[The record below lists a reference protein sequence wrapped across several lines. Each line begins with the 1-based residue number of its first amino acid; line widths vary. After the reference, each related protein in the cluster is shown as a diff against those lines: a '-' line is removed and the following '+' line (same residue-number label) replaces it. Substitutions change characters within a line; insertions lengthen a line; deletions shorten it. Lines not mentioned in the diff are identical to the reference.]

1 MAKPS
6 TSEAKTKKKA
16 KKKGGKKSGPDAV
29 SMKLKADKKP
39 SPFESIWS
47 RRKFDILGKK
57 RKGEERRIGHA
68 RSVAIEKRKKTLL
81 KEYKQSIKSSA
92 FIDKRIGE
100 QNDDLGEFEKGIMRS
115 QRERQS
121 KLGKKSKFN
130 LSDGEEDEF
139 DDALGFGSLPE
150 KDDFEDEMLSDDDYD
165 DGGEGAS
172 NKRSAIL
179 KQINSHGAQDS
190 SEMGLLEGEDHKHK
204 TKKEVMEEVILK
216 SKYFKAQKAREKEEN
231 EQLMDDLDKNFTSLV
246 QSQALLSLTEPG
258 KMNALKALV
267 NKGVPD
273 ENVKKEQLPV
283 THRAETSKQEQ
294 PDSYDKLV
302 NEMVLEMRARPSD
315 RTKTP
320 EEIAQEERER
330 LERLEEASISVKWKF
345 KDAALSI
352 VAAAPN
358 IITMWGTCTA
368 QHGVVSLY
376 IHEERQ
382 KRMLATDY
390 SSDEDGE
397 NVEKDSAQRPRAISG
412 DDLGDSFA
420 LDEEPRSKKG
430 WVDEI
435 LERKDAEDSENEE
448 EDASEDSES
457 AEDTDEDEGSEEQDD
472 EGREKTLSLKDWE
485 QSDDDDVD
493 TDLDEDED
501 EQEHDDAIGD
511 KEEPKGHIK
520 LKKSEIRKDGK
531 SVDVKK
537 PKSGVKHTSTEPEMP
552 YTIEAPRSLEEFSS
566 LLDNLSNGN
575 IIEIIYRIRV
585 CNAIALS
592 AENRKKMQVFYG
604 VLLQYFAVV
613 ANKKPLNFELLNL
626 LVKPLMEMS
635 TEIPYF
641 SAICARQRI
650 LRTRTQFCEAIKSQ
664 ENGCWPTLKTLFLL
678 RLWSMIFPCSDFRH
692 AVMTPAILLMCEYL
706 MRCPIKSGQDVAIGS
721 FLCSM
726 VLMVTKQSRKFCP
739 EAIMFLR
746 TLLMAA
752 TDQKLASEQD
762 CQFYHLMEMK
772 ALRPLLL
779 INGSVDE
786 INPLNFLTVMNMP
799 DDSSFFSSN
808 NFRGFRLQIFLFFI
822 FRASALVTVI
832 ETLRGFVEI
841 YDGLNSFPEIFL
853 PIATLLLKLSQ
864 QRHIP
869 EALKVKFNDV
879 AQLIKKKA
887 DDAHDLRRP
896 LQMRKQK
903 PVPIKLVNPKFEEN
917 FVKGRDYDPDRVRSE
932 IKKLKK
938 LLKREAKGAA
948 RELRKDNYFLY
959 EAKQKDKEL
968 AEQERAANYG
978 KAVAFL
984 QEQQRAFNSGQLG
997 KGRKRRR

>member
-81 KEYKQSIKSSA
+81 KEYKQSTKSSV
-92 FIDKRIGE
+92 FVDKRIGE
-100 QNDDLGEFEKGIMRS
+100 QNDELGEFEKGIMRS

-150 KDDFEDEMLSDDDYD
+150 KEDFEDEMLSDDDYD
-165 DGGEGAS
+165 DGGEGA
-172 NKRSAIL
+172 KRSAIL

-258 KMNALKALV
+258 KMN
-267 NKGVPD
+267 
-273 ENVKKEQLPV
+273 
-283 THRAETSKQEQ
+283 EQ

-320 EEIAQEERER
+320 EEIAREERER
-330 LERLEEASISVKWKF
+330 LERLE
-345 KDAALSI
+345 
-352 VAAAPN
+352 
-358 IITMWGTCTA
+358 
-368 QHGVVSLY
+368 
-376 IHEERQ
+376 EERQ

-397 NVEKDSAQRPRAISG
+397 NVEIDSAQRPRAISG
-412 DDLGDSFA
+412 EDLGDSFA

-435 LERKDAEDSENEE
+435 LERKDAEDSENED

-472 EGREKTLSLKDWE
+472 EEREKTLSLKDWE
-485 QSDDDDVD
+485 QSDDDDID

-537 PKSGVKHTSTEPEMP
+537 PKSGVKHTSTESEMP

-575 IIEIIYRIRV
+575 IIEIINRIRGY
-585 CNAIALS
+585 NAIKLS

-635 TEIPYF
+635 MEIPYF

-650 LRTRTQFCEAIKSQ
+650 LRTRTQFCEAIKTQ

-678 RLWSMIFPCSDFRH
+678 RLWSMIFPGSDFRH

-706 MRCPIKSGQDVAIGS
+706 MRCPIKSGQDVATGS

-752 TDQKLASEQD
+752 TDQKLASEED

-808 NFRGFRLQIFLFFI
+808 N

-903 PVPIKLVNPKFEEN
+903 PVPIKLLNPKFEEN

-968 AEQERAANYG
+968 VEQERAANYG

-984 QEQQRAFNSGQLG
+984 QEQQHAFNSGQLG